1 MKKLML
7 ILLQMLT
14 CITVQAQ
21 FSANNSF
28 MRKEIV
34 SYTRDWK
41 GYFVKHTNM
50 MVDVVSGVLEQYA
63 YDKKTQNLYVL
74 TRNSNV
80 VVTLTKDYAKIIK
93 KNKVIPQL
101 TGDILNKEIEKRNA
115 MLEERFSLLNHE
127 REQEINDSIVNARN
141 KIKQDSIDAVNR
153 RNAFIASEKK
163 AREDYKKTHE
173 WYVIPFGDD
182 KMKCELCDEVI
193 DTKDIIST
201 YGFSNDTIYYM
212 TEVEGDL
219 DLSYKEAHKS
229 EITPALLESKNFQYH
244 YEVFEDKLTCDSVN
258 YDALTDLLW
267 LSQYESYLK
276 GLRKKAP
283 FGYIKNW
290 GWDDEYSMVTFHIEY
305 ANTNSRTIKYLT
317 VYFKITNDVGDI
329 RTVGYFKGTGPVKK
343 DTSASWDWDT
353 SPYYTSGDAS
363 NMEITKVVITYMNG
377 TQQVVTGKFL
387 QFN

>member
-1 MKKLML
+1 
-7 ILLQMLT
+7 MLT

-63 YDKKTQNLYVL
+63 YDKKTQNLYML

-93 KNKVIPQL
+93 KNKDIPQL

-127 REQEINDSIVNARN
+127 REQEINDSIANVRN

-173 WYVIPFGDD
+173 WYVIPFGDY

-229 EITPALLESKNFQYH
+229 EITPALLQCN
-244 YEVFEDKLTCDSVN
+244 
-258 YDALTDLLW
+258 
-267 LSQYESYLK
+267 
-276 GLRKKAP
+276 
-283 FGYIKNW
+283 
-290 GWDDEYSMVTFHIEY
+290 
-305 ANTNSRTIKYLT
+305 
-317 VYFKITNDVGDI
+317 
-329 RTVGYFKGTGPVKK
+329 
-343 DTSASWDWDT
+343 
-353 SPYYTSGDAS
+353 
-363 NMEITKVVITYMNG
+363 
-377 TQQVVTGKFL
+377 
-387 QFN
+387 